1 MNKDQ
6 LGNKHL
12 CSSCG
17 IKFYDL
23 KKEIPLCPKCNTEI
37 IVKVKPRL
45 GRPPLNKKLK
55 KETTNITKKTEK
67 KVTEENIIDEET
79 DLDENI
85 DNLVS
90 LEDIEN
96 TEEEISDTEDDID
109 IITENNNE
117 ENITEITDLEI
128 INKKGEE

>member
-1 MNKDQ
+1 MNKDK
-6 LGNKHL
+6 LGNKHV
-12 CSSCG
+12 CSSCS

-23 KKEIPLCPKCNTEI
+23 KKEIPTCPICNTEI

-45 GRPPLNKKLK
+45 GRPPLKKNLI
-55 KETTNITKKTEK
+55 KETEKITIKAEK
-67 KVTEENIIDEET
+67 KVAEENILDEEI

-96 TEEEISDTEDDID
+96 TEEEISDTEDNID
-109 IITENNNE
+109 IITDNNNE

-128 INKKGEE
+128 INEKE